1 MVYLLAPQS
10 GPGMLSRPPFISES
24 GPEAESSRK
33 FLLSLFS
40 FCPRHLLGPSQA
52 LEGNFACTRPSSPP
66 SLYALLGKFTSRAK
80 VVESSL
86 HLVHLNVILEL
97 FPSEILTWFA
107 APRLLTHMSLF
118 LAQSRKRSRCK
129 ETQR

>member
-10 GPGMLSRPPFISES
+10 GPGMLSRPPFISDS

-33 FLLSLFS
+33 FSSFFIFFLSPS
-40 FCPRHLLGPSQA
+40 PWPKSSLGGQ
-52 LEGNFACTRPSSPP
+52 LCMHP
-66 SLYALLGKFTSRAK
+66 SLISAISLALLGKFTSRAK

-107 APRLLTHMSLF
+107 APRLVTHMSLF